1 MLALALPVIT
11 AEIGWIMMGIV
22 DTIMVG
28 PLGPAAIGAVGVG
41 STLFM
46 TGAVFGIG
54 LLMGLDTFVSQSFGA
69 GRIAECHRWLFNGL
83 ALGALFSVPLML
95 AIGGMVLLLPR
106 FGFHDEVLVL
116 IRPYVA
122 TLVWSALPLMLFA
135 AFRRYLQAMSVV
147 RPVMI
152 ALVTANLVNVAGN
165 HLLISGRYGF
175 PALGVVGSAWATV
188 IARVYLAVFLFAVVV
203 HRERRYSTGLHDVSM
218 WPEGE
223 RLVRLFRL
231 GLPAALQ
238 ITVEVGVFGAASALA
253 GGVGPAAVAAHQI
266 ALNLASFTFMIPFG
280 MASAGAVR
288 VGQAVGRADVAG
300 VRAAGKAA
308 LLIGGGFMAIAG
320 VVFVVMPRP
329 LLRLFTDDPG
339 VIAIGLSLLAIAALF
354 QLFDGVQAVCTGL
367 LRGLGNT
374 HTAMVWH
381 VIGHWIVGLP
391 LGYALCF
398 WKGWGVPGLWTGLS
412 TGLILV
418 AIVLVTLW
426 FHRATRL
433 RTETLPML
441 A

>member
-253 GGVGPAAVAAHQI
+253 GGVGPAAVAAGRRRARGPGRGPRRRRGRARGWQSRAPHRRRLHGHCGRRVRRDAAPAAAPVHGRSRRHRDRSLPAGDRG
-266 ALNLASFTFMIPFG
+266 ALPAVRRRAGGVYGPAARARQHAHGDG
-280 MASAGAVR
+280 MAR
-288 VGQAVGRADVAG
+288 H
-300 VRAAGKAA
+300 
-308 LLIGGGFMAIAG
+308 
-320 VVFVVMPRP
+320 RP
-329 LLRLFTDDPG
+329 LDRRPAPRLR
-339 VIAIGLSLLAIAALF
+339 
-354 QLFDGVQAVCTGL
+354 AVFLEGMGSARPL
-367 LRGLGNT
+367 DRG
-374 HTAMVWH
+374 
-381 VIGHWIVGLP
+381 
-391 LGYALCF
+391 
-398 WKGWGVPGLWTGLS
+398 
-412 TGLILV
+412 
-418 AIVLVTLW
+418 
-426 FHRATRL
+426 ATRL